1 MQQSFTESGL
11 LAVTGGLLGLATAFA
26 VTKVPIQAWPEFLEA
41 PANVHLSP
49 GVLLFTG
56 ALVILTSLLFGI
68 VTALKILRQSATHF
82 VQQDARTMSE
92 SWEQRVIRSG
102 LMVAEIAF
110 ATLLVGGAM
119 GMAFYFSQ
127 LLHTDPGVR
136 TDHVLSMDVSLSP
149 IRYAR
154 KDDQRP
160 FFHSL
165 EEKLSTLPGVEA
177 AGGVSAAPFSGNAES
192 TNYTYDGDP
201 IKDPA
206 QMAFADTYFVT
217 PGYLNTMQIT
227 LRQGRLLNGQDTASS
242 PKVLVINQ
250 SMAAKLW
257 PNQSAIGKRIKIM
270 GGNGRKLW
278 AWWATFAVTAWL
290 SLQVSRSTC
299 RQSSIR

>member
-1 MQQSFTESGL
+1 M
-11 LAVTGGLLGLATAFA
+11 
-26 VTKVPIQAWPEFLEA
+26 
-41 PANVHLSP
+41 HLRP
-49 GVLLFTG
+49 GVLLFTD

-68 VTALKILRQSATHF
+68 VPALKILRQSATHF

-92 SWEQRVIRSG
+92 SRERRVMRSG

-149 IRYAR
+149 IRYTR

-165 EEKLSTLPGVEA
+165 EEKLSTLPGVAA
-177 AGGVSAAPFSGNAES
+177 AGGVSAAPFSGNDES

-201 IKDPA
+201 IKIRPKRPLR
-206 QMAFADTYFVT
+206 T
-217 PGYLNTMQIT
+217 PI
-227 LRQGRLLNGQDTASS
+227 S
-242 PKVLVINQ
+242 
-250 SMAAKLW
+250 
-257 PNQSAIGKRIKIM
+257 
-270 GGNGRKLW
+270 
-278 AWWATFAVTAWL
+278 
-290 SLQVSRSTC
+290 
-299 RQSSIR
+299 